1 MKIKEIELYSFRN
14 YNYLKL
20 KPNEHINVFV
30 GKNGIGKTNI
40 LEAISILISGKSFRT
55 NRDRQIISF
64 GDNKYQIDALINLRG
79 MDKDY
84 TISYEL
90 DKKKKMR
97 INLSSI
103 TSLKELRRESPIV
116 VFVPEELE
124 IVKGGPALRRNFMD
138 NLIGSVNLIYRYNV
152 EKYKKILV
160 QKNELLKKRNK
171 NLNENLLFEA
181 FNIQLASIGSYII
194 EERRN
199 FLDVINSRLGKIH
212 YHISENKEELHIDYK
227 NPLKDVGNVKEIE
240 AAMLKALRDVLSNDL
255 MMKSSSFGPHRDD
268 FPISFNNLD
277 LKVYGSQ
284 GQQRSAVLSMKLT
297 ELQIIKE
304 MSSVKPIL
312 LLDDVFSELD
322 ILRRERLIES
332 LKDIQSFITMAEYK
346 YIDEFKDINKNIYQ
360 VDENGV
366 TLMDGGKNDR
376 K

>member
-20 KPNEHINVFV
+20 KPNENINVFV

-55 NRDRQIISF
+55 NRDRQIVSF
-64 GDNKYQIDALINLRG
+64 GANKYQIDALISFRG

-84 TISYEL
+84 TISYEM

-103 TSLKELRRESPIV
+103 SSIKELRRESPIV

-138 NLIGSVNLIYRYNV
+138 NLIGSVNLIYRYNL
-152 EKYKKILV
+152 EKYKKILA
-160 QKNELLKKRNK
+160 QKNELLKRRNIK
-171 NLNENLLFEA
+171 LNENLLFEA
-181 FNIQLASIGSYII
+181 YNIQLASIGSYII
-194 EERRN
+194 AERKE
-199 FLDVINSRLGKIH
+199 FLNVINKKLKVVHG
-212 YHISENKEELHIDYK
+212 HITDDKEELKIEYK
-227 NPLKDVGNVKEIE
+227 NPLRDLVGIKEIE
-240 AAMLKALRDVLSNDL
+240 AALIKALRDVLPNDL
-255 MMKSSSFGPHRDD
+255 MMKTSTFGPHRDD

-277 LKVYGSQ
+277 LKTFGSQ

-297 ELQIIKE
+297 ELQIVKE
-304 MSSVKPIL
+304 VSSIKPIL

-322 ILRRERLIES
+322 IKRRERLIES

-346 YIDEFKDINKNIYQ
+346 YIDEFKEINKNIYQ
-360 VDENGV
+360 VNEEGV
-366 TLMDGGKNDR
+366 TLIDGGKNDR
-376 K
+376 

>member
-20 KPNEHINVFV
+20 KPNENINVFV

-55 NRDRQIISF
+55 NRDRQIVSF
-64 GDNKYQIDALINLRG
+64 GANKYQIDSLISFRG

-84 TISYEL
+84 TISYEM

-103 TSLKELRRESPIV
+103 SSIKELRRESPIV

-138 NLIGSVNLIYRYNV
+138 NLIGSVNLIYRYNL
-152 EKYKKILV
+152 EKYKKILA
-160 QKNELLKKRNK
+160 QKNELLKRRNIK
-171 NLNENLLFEA
+171 LNENLLFEA
-181 FNIQLASIGSYII
+181 YNIQLASIGSYII
-194 EERRN
+194 AERKE
-199 FLDVINSRLGKIH
+199 FLNVINKKLKVVHG
-212 YHISENKEELHIDYK
+212 HITDDKEELKIEYK
-227 NPLKDVGNVKEIE
+227 NPLRDLVGIKEIE
-240 AAMLKALRDVLSNDL
+240 AALIKALRDVLPNDL
-255 MMKSSSFGPHRDD
+255 MMKTSTFGPHRDD

-277 LKVYGSQ
+277 LKTFGSQ

-297 ELQIIKE
+297 ELQIVKE
-304 MSSVKPIL
+304 LSSIKPIL

-322 ILRRERLIES
+322 IKRRERLIES

-346 YIDEFKDINKNIYQ
+346 YIDEFKEINKNIYQ
-360 VDENGV
+360 VNEEGV
-366 TLMDGGKNDR
+366 TLIDGGKNDR
-376 K
+376 